1 MCLFYIYVECYN
13 ILYIYYL
20 MILVMKEI
28 SVYVIVFLKYWIF
41 YVIFLYMKI
50 RIVLLFINNC
60 NYVL

>member
-1 MCLFYIYVECYN
+1 MCLFYIYVEGYN